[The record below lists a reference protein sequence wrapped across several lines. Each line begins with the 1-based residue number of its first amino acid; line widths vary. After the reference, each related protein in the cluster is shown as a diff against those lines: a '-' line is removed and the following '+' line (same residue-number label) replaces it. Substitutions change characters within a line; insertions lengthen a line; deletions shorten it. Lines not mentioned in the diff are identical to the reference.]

1 MVAVILFHGKIIES
15 TRIGRKE
22 EFRGLE
28 VFLWHAGSSP
38 IKHES
43 VYSWHG

>member
-1 MVAVILFHGKIIES
+1 MVAVILFHGKMIES

-22 EFRGLE
+22 EF
-28 VFLWHAGSSP
+28 FLWHAGSSP